1 MDKRQRQDRTKQQE
15 QRPNKQTGSRQEASQ
30 SVEGRQTAMQG
41 AKQNMQPSAM
51 QRGGGGQG
59 LPDPAVL
66 AAMVGQRQ
74 QGQQMG
80 AGTTPTAMG
89 MSAVSGQ
96 DVTGLQPA
104 EGEQYQHQGSR
115 ITTEMLKKATLTMHK
130 YRAGKASLERRIIEA
145 QEWWKLKNWEQINE
159 RKGVQGYDPG
169 KSSTAWLWNCIV
181 GKHADAMDSYPEP
194 AILPRMRDDK
204 AEAAKLN
211 AIVPVVLKING
222 FEQVYSDVA
231 WQKMLEGTGAY
242 GVYWDKNKLNG
253 LGDISIR
260 KVNLL
265 NLYWEPGIGDIQDS
279 KNVFHVALMDNET
292 LVQMYP
298 QLEGQTL
305 SSASTVSKY
314 RYDDSISTADK
325 SLVVDWYYHVYEG
338 NRKILHYVKFV
349 GEHVLYATVD
359 DPACA
364 QRGLYDDGQYPFVL
378 DPLFPVEGSPC
389 GFGYIHVGKDT
400 QKDIDLISQAV
411 VANATVNATPRW
423 FIRQDGGVN
432 ETEAA
437 DMTKPFIHYTGAMNG
452 DNLIPVTNPTLPTN
466 VVEVLQ
472 MKIEELKFV
481 TGNVDVNN
489 GGTPSGVT
497 AASAIAALKEDAGRS
512 SKDSN
517 KAAYRAYAQIVT
529 MVIERIR
536 QFYDMPRQFRIL
548 GADGA
553 EYFVDGYT
561 NQGIVPQ
568 HQGIDAGVDMGYR
581 LPAFDIDVRAQ
592 RETSYT
598 KAAQNELGIQLFQ
611 LGVFNP
617 QLADQSAM
625 LLDMM
630 DFKGKEELLQ
640 KVRQMGT
647 MATALQ
653 QIGQIAAQ
661 MAMQLGDQ
669 QSAAMIQQIAMT
681 AAGGG
686 AVGMQGMGQFDMPE
700 ADAQADESD
709 ANKHPFVK
717 KAEQQSEEATRPQ

>member
-1 MDKRQRQDRTKQQE
+1 MDKRQRQERH
-15 QRPNKQTGSRQEASQ
+15 PIKQTGSRQEASQ
-30 SVEGRQTAMQG
+30 PVEARQAAMQG
-41 AKQNMQPSAM
+41 AAQDMQPSAM

-104 EGEQYQHQGSR
+104 GGEQYQHQGSR

-338 NRKILHYVKFV
+338 SRKILHYVKFV

-423 FIRQDGGVN
+423 FIRQDGGIN

-437 DMTKPFIHYTGAMNG
+437 DMTKPFIHYTGALNA

-466 VVEVLQ
+466 VVEVLR

-489 GGTPSGVT
+489 GSTPSGVT

-617 QLADQSAM
+617 QFADQSAL

-630 DFKGKEELLQ
+630 DFTGKDELLQ

-647 MATALQ
+647 MAQALQ

-686 AVGMQGMGQFDMPE
+686 AAQMQGMGQVDLPE

-717 KAEQQSEEATRPQ
+717 KAEQQTEEATRPQ